1 MRMIIAVFAALSVG
15 VLSQAFGTDPP
26 TAEAAK
32 PTAPAPATPAPASP
46 SADSSATITPTAA
59 ELPADGKTTPTA
71 TNADGTKPVRLIVGD
86 SAAEARL
93 KKLRAAGY
101 RPEAHGDEV
110 VFCRREPVL
119 GTHFQHK
126 VCNTAE
132 QLESMASTSQ
142 DEVEQMQR
150 DGMKGNPS
158 SH

>member
-26 TAEAAK
+26 VTEAAK
-32 PTAPAPATPAPASP
+32 PTTPAPASP
-46 SADSSATITPTAA
+46 SVDSSATITPTPA
-59 ELPADGKTTPTA
+59 ELPADRKTTATA
-71 TNADGTKPVRLIVGD
+71 TSADGTKPIRLIVGD

-93 KKLRAAGY
+93 KQLRAAGY
-101 RPEAHGDEV
+101 KPEAHGDEV

-132 QLESMASTSQ
+132 QLESVASTGQ

-150 DGMKGNPS
+150 VGMKGNPTG
-158 SH
+158 H